1 MADLSPQILLLVIT
15 VLFAVAVF
23 LHLTRKNYSAL
34 QLYMVQSAAIAF
46 LLFASLLARF
56 SLLGMI
62 ALASTIVV
70 KIVVTPYYFSR
81 LIKRHQLKYSV
92 NTYLNT
98 PLTLVVVTALVALT
112 QSDFFTPLAGL
123 SSAGDKPLRLAF
135 ATILISIFLCIS
147 RRGALSQILGIL
159 SMENGVVAFAMLAG
173 LEQSPGLQ
181 LGITFNILIWVTI
194 ATVFAAMIFKQ
205 FGSLD
210 VTAMKHLKD

>member
-1 MADLSPQILLLVIT
+1 MANLSPQILLLIIT
-15 VLFAVAVF
+15 VLFAAAVF

-34 QLYMVQSAAIAF
+34 QLYMVQSTAIAV
-46 LLFASLLARF
+46 LLFSSLLERF
-56 SLLGMI
+56 SVLGLI
-62 ALASTIVV
+62 ALVATVLV
-70 KIVVTPYYFSR
+70 KIGVTPYYFSR
-81 LIKRHQLKYSV
+81 LIRRHQLKYAVS
-92 NTYLNT
+92 TYLST
-98 PLTLVVVTALVALT
+98 PLTLVVVSGLVALT
-112 QSDFFTPLAGL
+112 QSGFFQPLAGL
-123 SSAGDKPLRLAF
+123 SAAGDKPLRLAF

-159 SMENGVVAFAMLAG
+159 SMENGIVAFAMLAG

-194 ATVFAAMIFKQ
+194 ATVFAAMIFRQ